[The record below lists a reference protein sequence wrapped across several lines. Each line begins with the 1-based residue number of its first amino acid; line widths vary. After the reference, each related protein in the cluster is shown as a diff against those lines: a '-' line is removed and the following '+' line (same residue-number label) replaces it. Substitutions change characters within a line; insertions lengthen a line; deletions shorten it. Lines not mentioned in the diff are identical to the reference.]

1 MKYRL
6 LRMLLLG
13 SISFVMICCSGDGTA
28 SNEERADKNISDT
41 DTLTTHSDFISYSSD
56 AITGATVYVP
66 VYSHIYQRNAQR
78 TFNLT
83 ATLSIRNTDLSSSIM
98 LTRVYYYDSK
108 GDLVQKYLESPKE
121 IMPLSSIS
129 YVVEED
135 DLRGGVGANFLV
147 LWEAKSS
154 VAQPII
160 ESVMISAAQSQGI
173 SFVSEG
179 RIIQSLDSDS
189 HSDNN

>member
-1 MKYRL
+1 M
-6 LRMLLLG
+6 
-13 SISFVMICCSGDGTA
+13 ISCTED
-28 SNEERADKNISDT
+28 EESSKEKQANKNISNIDT
-41 DTLTTHSDFISYSSD
+41 STTYSDFITYSSD
-56 AITGATVYVP
+56 AVTGATVYVP

-83 ATLSIRNTDLSSSIM
+83 ATLSIRNTDLSSPIM
-98 LTRVYYYDSK
+98 LTKVYYYDSL
-108 GDLVQKYLESPKE
+108 GNLVQKYLEAPKE
-121 IMPLSSIS
+121 INPLSSIS
-129 YVVEED
+129 YVVEEN

-147 LWEAKSS
+147 IWEAKNS

-179 RIIQSLDSDS
+179 RVIQSLESDS
-189 HSDNN
+189 LSNKN

>member
-1 MKYRL
+1 
-6 LRMLLLG
+6 MLLAGIL
-13 SISFVMICCSGDGTA
+13 SFAMLSCSGDGES
-28 SNEERADKNISDT
+28 SNQEGADKNFRDT
-41 DTLTTHSDFISYSSD
+41 DTLATYSDFITYSTD
-56 AITGATVYVP
+56 AVTGATVYVP

-83 ATLSIRNTDLSSSIM
+83 ATLSIRNTDLSSSITI
-98 LTRVYYYDSK
+98 TRVYYYDSK
-108 GDLVQKYLESPKE
+108 GTLVQKYLESPKE
-121 IMPLSSIS
+121 IMPLSSVS

-147 LWEAKSS
+147 IWEAQHS
-154 VAQPII
+154 VAQPVI

-179 RIIQSLDSDS
+179 RIIHSLDSDS
-189 HSDNN
+189 PSNNN